1 MLDGFTGVTGTTE
14 KESVGTGR
22 LAKCELI
29 KSEALSSSLL
39 DTGTCGTGES
49 EGSDRKLGN
58 LDETLVVSDGTDG
71 DDGVLVSVGPVRLG
85 DLTSDSRDRER
96 GSVDL

>member
-1 MLDGFTGVTGTTE
+1 VLDGFTGVTGTTE

-39 DTGTCGTGES
+39 DTGTCGTGET